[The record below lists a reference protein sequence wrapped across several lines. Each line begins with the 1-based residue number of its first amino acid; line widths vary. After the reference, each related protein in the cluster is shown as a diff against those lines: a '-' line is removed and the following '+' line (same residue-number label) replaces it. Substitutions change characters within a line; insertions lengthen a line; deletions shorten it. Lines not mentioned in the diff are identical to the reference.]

1 MSENTQPRL
10 MSPKEAA
17 AETTF
22 SAMQLGILSATGLFP
37 KPVQLS
43 ARRIAYV
50 RSEVTTWL
58 DERIA
63 ARTTH

>member
-1 MSENTQPRL
+1 MPENTLPRL

-22 SAMQLGILSATGLFP
+22 SAVQLTLLSATGHFP
-37 KPVQLS
+37 KAVQLS
-43 ARRIAYV
+43 TRRIAYV
-50 RSEVTTWL
+50 RSEVTAWL

-63 ARTTH
+63 RRTAH

>member
-1 MSENTQPRL
+1 MKNDLPRL

-22 SAMQLGILSATGLFP
+22 SAVQLTILSATGHFP
-37 KPVQLS
+37 RAVQLS

-50 RSEVTTWL
+50 RSEVTAWL

-63 ARTTH
+63 SRATH

>member
-1 MSENTQPRL
+1 MPKELPRL

-22 SAMQLGILSATGLFP
+22 SAMQLSILSTTGHFP

-50 RSEVTTWL
+50 RSEVTHWL

-63 ARTTH
+63 SRTVAA